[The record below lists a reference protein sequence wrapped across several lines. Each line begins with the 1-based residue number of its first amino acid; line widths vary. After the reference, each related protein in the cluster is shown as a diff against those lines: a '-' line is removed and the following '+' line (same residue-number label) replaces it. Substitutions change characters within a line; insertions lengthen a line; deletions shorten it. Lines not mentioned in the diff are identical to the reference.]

1 MMEEKM
7 RPQWRLYLRALVLM
21 SGLLAVPAVA
31 QDLGPLVVGQTY
43 TPIDYPGACGTIA
56 TAINSVGTIVG
67 DFGFS
72 CKTPEVIHGYILSQG
87 AFTRIDYP
95 GATSTRPLGIN
106 GSGDI
111 VGWYRNSKGGK
122 DRGFLFSGGV
132 FTPIDFPGA
141 SQTHAISIDSV
152 GNIFGSYCIGG
163 NSCYPIKALHGFIF
177 SGGVFTTIDFPGALL
192 TEVWGQDSAG
202 QIAGRYQDA
211 NGLFHAFLLSNG
223 SFSSIDFPGAA
234 ETAPGWYAFTG
245 GINTNGD
252 IATTY
257 CTAEPCANLSSS
269 THGFL
274 LIGDVYT
281 TIDFPAAIAT
291 AAFAL
296 NSSDTVVG
304 PYMDASGKF
313 HGFLYTP

>member
-1 MMEEKM
+1 M
-7 RPQWRLYLRALVLM
+7 LAISLLLGLAL
-21 SGLLAVPAVA
+21 STTAT
-31 QDLGPLVVGQTY
+31 GQSY
-43 TPIDYPGACGTIA
+43 TTIDYPGACGTIA
-56 TAINSVGTIVG
+56 TAINSAGTIVG

-141 SQTHAISIDSV
+141 SQTHAIGIDSV

-163 NSCYPIKALHGFIF
+163 NSCYPIDALHGFML
-177 SGGVFTTIDFPGALL
+177 SRGVYTTIDVPGALL
-192 TEVWGQDSAG
+192 TEVWGHDRAG

-234 ETAPGWYAFTG
+234 ETAPGWYSFTG
-245 GINTNGD
+245 GINANGD

-257 CTAEPCANLSSS
+257 CTAEPCANPSSS
-269 THGFL
+269 THGFS
-274 LIGDVYT
+274 LIGNVYT
-281 TIDFPAAIAT
+281 TIDFPAATVTIAG
-291 AAFAL
+291 AL
-296 NSSDTVVG
+296 NSSDNVVG
-304 PYMDASGKF
+304 PYHNASGSW

>member
-1 MMEEKM
+1 MKT
-7 RPQWRLYLRALVLM
+7 QSNLYPLAV
-21 SGLLAVPAVA
+21 GLL
-31 QDLGPLVVGQTY
+31 LGLLLSASAIGQTY
-43 TPIDYPGACGTIA
+43 TTIDYPGACGTIA
-56 TAINSVGTIVG
+56 TAINSAGTIVG

-72 CKTPEVIHGYILSQG
+72 CKTPEVIDGYILSQG

-106 GSGDI
+106 DSGDI

-122 DRGFLFSGGV
+122 DRGFLVSGGV

-141 SQTHAISIDSV
+141 SQTHAIGIDAL

-163 NSCYPIKALHGFIF
+163 NACYPIKALHGFMF

-192 TEVWGQDSAG
+192 TEVWGHDRAG

-223 SFSSIDFPGAA
+223 TFSSIDFPGAA
-234 ETAPGWYAFTG
+234 ETAPGWYSFTG
-245 GINTNGD
+245 GIDANGD

-257 CTAEPCANLSSS
+257 CTAEPCANPSSS
-269 THGFL
+269 TQGFS
-274 LIGDVYT
+274 LIGNVYT
-281 TIDFPAAIAT
+281 TIDFPAAIVTIGA
-291 AAFAL
+291 AL
-296 NSSDTVVG
+296 NSSDNVVG
-304 PYMDASGKF
+304 AYLNASGGW